1 MKCINCGGEIQPEYK
16 ICPYCGTTIQ
26 IVPDYSVYDEDDINI
41 IVENVKEVEKK
52 PEVVLEEA
60 PKEERVKENQRAA
73 EIAKQRKMKITIAM
87 VLIACMLI
95 IIAGVFAKVMIDES
109 QSNSFEYQMKQ
120 ADKAMFKGN
129 LDIAERYYL
138 RALALEPENIEVRM
152 ELADLYL
159 NKNETDE
166 AEMYLKDVIERDN
179 ENFDAYRM
187 LFGIY
192 KDAGNTDA
200 ILDLKASATTEKI
213 LSIFSNYSV
222 DVPNLSIKGGT
233 YKSNVKLTISAK
245 KGVEIY
251 YTLDGSDPRENG
263 TLYKSTVEIKG
274 LGMHTVKAVTKNSL
288 GVYSSVVSETYI
300 IQYDAPA
307 DPVVTPNGGTFDRKN
322 SYIYISVPSG
332 CSAYYTWDRTDP
344 TEESLKYGS
353 PILVPAGK
361 NMLSVIII
369 DDETGLSSV
378 IYRGMFENTAEDAV
392 PPQIPEKED
401 NTEGVEGTESTEG
414 TEDTESSENVEDE
427 EGVGL
432 GKEV

>member
-1 MKCINCGGEIQPEYK
+1 MKCINCGREIQPEYK

-52 PEVVLEEA
+52 PEVVIEE
-60 PKEERVKENQRAA
+60 PKEERIKEKERAL

-87 VLIACMLI
+87 VLIACMLLI
-95 IIAGVFAKVMIDES
+95 ITGVFVKVLIDEN

-129 LDIAERYYL
+129 IDIAERYYL
-138 RALALEPENIEVRM
+138 RALALEPENIDVRL

-159 NKNETDE
+159 DKNDIDE
-166 AEMYLKDVIERDN
+166 AEMYLKEVIERDE

-192 KDAGNTDA
+192 KDAGDTDA
-200 ILDLKASATTEKI
+200 ILELKEGVTNNKI
-213 LSIFSNYSV
+213 LSLFSNYSV
-222 DVPNLSIKGGT
+222 DAPTLSINGGT
-233 YKSNVKLTISAK
+233 YKSNIKLTITAK

-263 TLYKSTVEIKG
+263 TLYKSAIEIKG
-274 LGMHTVKAVTKNSL
+274 LGMHTVKVATKNSL
-288 GVYSSVVSETYI
+288 GVYSSVVTETYV
-300 IQYDAPA
+300 IQYEAPA

-322 SYIYISVPSG
+322 SYIYITVPSG

-344 TEESLKYGS
+344 TEESQKYGT
-353 PILVPAGK
+353 PILVPAGR

-378 IYRGMFENTAEDAV
+378 IYHGMFENTAEDAV
-392 PPQIPEKED
+392 PPQVPEKEE
-401 NTEGVEGTESTEG
+401 NTESTESE
-414 TEDTESSENVEDE
+414 EDAEVSGE
-427 EGVGL
+427 
-432 GKEV
+432 GKEE